1 MASRRTL
8 ALKTREQREL
18 EHYRDHDARPYVRE
32 RCGALLKIAQ
42 GETPHAVATQGL
54 LKPRDPDTVYG
65 WLQLYESEGVAALV
79 VHQHGGNRRR
89 SLRGAPRPAGGHAGN
104 AASGA
109 GLGRSPGSGG
119 GGEWG

>member
-8 ALKTREQREL
+8 VLKTREQREL

-32 RCGALLKIAQ
+32 RCGALLQIAK

-65 WLQLYESEGVAALV
+65 WLQLYESEGVAALL

-89 SLRGAPRPAGGHAGN
+89 SLRGTRRPARGSAGD
-104 AASGA
+104 AA
-109 GLGRSPGSGG
+109 RGSG
-119 GGEWG
+119 